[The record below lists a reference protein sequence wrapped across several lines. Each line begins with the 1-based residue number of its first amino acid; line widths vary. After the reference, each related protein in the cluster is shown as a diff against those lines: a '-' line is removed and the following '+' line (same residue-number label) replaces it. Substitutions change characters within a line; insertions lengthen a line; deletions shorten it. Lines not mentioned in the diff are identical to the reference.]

1 MKKLLLLLT
10 VMVAF
15 AATAQQGYIKE
26 SLKVKSATL
35 GKDVEYSLYFP
46 PGYDQSN
53 RRYPVLYLLHGYTDD
68 ETGWTQFGE
77 VKATANRQIEKME
90 MTEMI
95 IAMPDGGVS
104 WYINSADGKVK
115 YEDFFI
121 NEFIPHIDATYRT
134 RTEKRYRGIA
144 GLSMGGH
151 GSLIMA
157 MKHPDLFATAAPLS
171 SGIFTKDELIG
182 MPDDNWNN
190 VFGPC
195 YGKAKGADRINDHLN
210 KNWILS
216 IVESANA
223 DDLKKV
229 KYYIDCGDKDFL
241 IKGNMA
247 LHSLLIDKKVPHEF
261 RVREGVH
268 NWDYWRTALPEVFK
282 FVSASFHQ

>member
-1 MKKLLLLLT
+1 MLFVLLSSG
-10 VMVAF
+10 
-15 AATAQQGYIKE
+15 AALAQMGTIRE
-26 SLKVKSATL
+26 SLKIKSSIL
-35 GKDVEYSLYFP
+35 GKEVEYSIYLP
-46 PGYDQSN
+46 PGYDQTN

-77 VKATANRQIEKME
+77 VRAIADRQIQKGE

-104 WYINSADGKVK
+104 WYINSFDGKVK

-121 NEFIPHIDATYRT
+121 QEFIAHIDANFRT

-151 GSLIMA
+151 GTLIMA
-157 MKHPDLFATAAPLS
+157 MKHPELFATAAPLS
-171 SGIFTKDELIG
+171 AGIFTKEELTN
-182 MPDDNWNN
+182 MPEENWNN
-190 VFGPC
+190 VFGPSF
-195 YGKAKGADRINDHLN
+195 GKAKGADRVNEHLN

-216 IVESANA
+216 IVENGSA

-261 RVREGVH
+261 RVREGIH